1 MKIFGHKMFEI
12 EYLETIATR
21 VFKSIT
27 PDIKMVIKRA
37 IEERLRSNP
46 ALFGKPLRG
55 SLRQHYRLRIEDY
68 RVIYR
73 IDFGTNIVTSIAI
86 GHRRTIYDDYK

>member
-1 MKIFGHKMFEI
+1 MFEI
-12 EYLETIATR
+12 EYLETVATR
-21 VFKSIT
+21 AFKAIPS
-27 PDIKMVIKRA
+27 DIKTVIKRA
-37 IEERLRSNP
+37 IEERLRANP

-55 SLRQHYRLRIEDY
+55 SLRQHYRLRIGDY

-73 IDFGTNIVTSIAI
+73 INFAQNIVTIIAI